1 MSPDDLTN
9 ALVNAIIA
17 GGRQWVVSTIAAL
30 LPSMWVMTIILHLA
44 RPAVFRTIR
53 KLSLRF
59 GADIWWLGYVL
70 VRDGVILITFALSVI
85 FLFPNLALTID
96 LPLTAPI
103 AGLLLFAS
111 LYVKLLYD
119 SDDDLRTYRVATL
132 LLAVGA
138 GFYLIPQI
146 FAIESADVLRPD
158 WGPDLPAGRSPG
170 QPVRR
175 EGRGGRHRN
184 RGVNHATDATTNVVQ
199 TGHPPSCGCLCRVGY
214 RVCVRSNAV
223 RCVVVGRQ
231 KSVRF
236 KLPCRRHDG
245 VRLGSVG

>member
-146 FAIESADVLRPD
+146 FAIESADVEWLSPV
-158 WGPDLPAGRSPG
+158 AGFLTSTSNTAWEAPIVIIAMIG
-170 QPVRR
+170 Y
-175 EGRGGRHRN
+175 GLIGGLIF
-184 RGVNHATDATTNVVQ
+184 Q
-199 TGHPPSCGCLCRVGY
+199 Q
-214 RVCVRSNAV
+214 
-223 RCVVVGRQ
+223 VVVRGN
-231 KSVRF
+231 RF
-236 KLPCRRHDG
+236 GEKVEAVDTATAA
-245 VRLGSVG
+245 

>member
-9 ALVNAIIA
+9 ALVNAIIM

-30 LPSMWVMTIILHLA
+30 LPSLWMMTIILHLA
-44 RPAVFRTIR
+44 RPYVFRTIR

-70 VRDGVILITFALSVI
+70 VRDAVILTTFALSVV
-85 FLFPNLALTID
+85 FLFPNLALTFD

-119 SDDDLRTYRVATL
+119 SDDDLRTYRVATG

-138 GFYLIPQI
+138 GFYLVPQI
-146 FAIESADVLRPD
+146 FAIESADIEWL
-158 WGPDLPAGRSPG
+158 A
-170 QPVRR
+170 PVSSFLTSTSNTAW
-175 EGRGGRHRN
+175 EAPIVIISMIGYAVIGGLIFLQVVRGSRFGEK
-184 RGVNHATDATTNVVQ
+184 VEVVEAA
-199 TGHPPSCGCLCRVGY
+199 S
-214 RVCVRSNAV
+214 AA
-223 RCVVVGRQ
+223 
-231 KSVRF
+231 
-236 KLPCRRHDG
+236 
-245 VRLGSVG
+245 

>member
-9 ALVNAIIA
+9 ALVNAIIV
-17 GGRQWVVSTIAAL
+17 GGRQWVVATIAAV

-59 GADIWWLGYVL
+59 GADIWWLGFVL

-111 LYVKLLYD
+111 LYVKLLYG
-119 SDDDLRTYRVATL
+119 SDDDVRTYRVATL

-146 FAIESADVLRPD
+146 FAIESADVEWLSPV
-158 WGPDLPAGRSPG
+158 AGFLTSTSNTAWEAPIVIIAMIG
-170 QPVRR
+170 Y
-175 EGRGGRHRN
+175 GLIGGLIFQQ
-184 RGVNHATDATTNVVQ
+184 V
-199 TGHPPSCGCLCRVGY
+199 
-214 RVCVRSNAV
+214 AV
-223 RCVVVGRQ
+223 RG
-231 KSVRF
+231 SRF
-236 KLPCRRHDG
+236 GEKVEAVDTATAA
-245 VRLGSVG
+245 